1 MSKINNQNLAGDTK
15 LPRRSLWQRLL
26 ALGLIILLLVIGII
40 VSRLIIKT
48 RPQVKRKA
56 SKKME
61 TLVRVIEVSPRMVR
75 VQVKAQGQIVAARE
89 ITLQAR
95 VSGQVVYLH
104 PDFIPGGIIGKAEI
118 LLKLDDTDYQLNLRQ
133 QEDALA
139 LAKADLRIEEGSQTV
154 ARQEWELITSLTQD
168 VDMSSRDLALRKPQ
182 LAKAEVLIKSAR
194 TALERARVD
203 LNRTVIRAPF
213 NLIVRAE
220 NIDLGSEVST
230 TTNLATLAATDI
242 FWAEI
247 SLPVEKL
254 AWFDLPEGKKRGSP
268 VLIRVRQKEPYVG
281 SILSLAPDL
290 DKDGLMARLLIA
302 ITDPLGLQNGRLPLL
317 LGGFVQAEIEGQSLS
332 NVYRI
337 PRSALHENDIVMLVD
352 EESKLQLQPVTVVWK
367 GLESVF
373 VSQGL
378 SPRAKVVISS
388 VAAPI
393 SGMLLKVMVP
403 GEGGKSSPE
412 KLNDPG
418 FEKVSEKLNEKLKM
432 KKNVPLRS
440 GNGSAK

>member
-1 MSKINNQNLAGDTK
+1 MSKINNQNLSEDTK
-15 LPRRSLWQRLL
+15 LPRRPLWQRLL
-26 ALGLIILLLVIGII
+26 ALGLIILLLVIGVIA
-40 VSRLIIKT
+40 SRLIIKT

-56 SKKME
+56 PKKME
-61 TLVRVIEVSPRMVR
+61 TLVQVVEVLPRRAR
-75 VQVKAQGQIVAARE
+75 VQVKAQGQVVAARE

-104 PDFIPGGIIGKAEI
+104 PDFIPGGIIGKGEI

-139 LAKADLRIEEGSQTV
+139 LAEADLRIEEGSQTV
-154 ARQEWELITSLTQD
+154 ARQEWELIISLTDD

-182 LAKAEVLIKSAR
+182 LAKAEAVIKSAR
-194 TALERARVD
+194 TAIERARVD
-203 LNRTVIRAPF
+203 LDRTVIRAPF

-247 SLPVEKL
+247 SLPAEKL
-254 AWFDLPEGKKRGSP
+254 AWFDLPDGENKGSP
-268 VLIRVRQKEPYVG
+268 VLIRTRQQEPYVG
-281 SILSLAPDL
+281 RIVSLAPDL

-302 ITDPLGLQNGRLPLL
+302 IKDPLGLQTGRQPLL
-317 LGGFVQAEIEGQSLS
+317 LGGFVQAKIEGRSLE

-337 PRSALHENDIVMLVD
+337 PRSVLHENDIVMLVD
-352 EESKLQLQPVTVVWK
+352 EESRLQLQPVTVVWK

-373 VSQGL
+373 VSKGL
-378 SPRAKVVISS
+378 TPRAKVVISS

-393 SGMLLKVMVP
+393 SGMLLKVMDSGKGEKGSP
-403 GEGGKSSPE
+403 GKMPEKVNKKSS
-412 KLNDPG
+412 
-418 FEKVSEKLNEKLKM
+418 M
-432 KKNVPLRS
+432 KKSASSRS
-440 GNGSAK
+440 ANGPAK